1 MGQYTGNVTLT
12 PIAAK
17 ENNTGLQA
25 WVKRDMFQNLKP
37 VGDGFGAEML
47 RRLGWKEGEPL
58 GKSGIG
64 RVEPVAD
71 EVKLDRKCEH
81 IVQVAPFETSGAAV
95 IAGMSTVCLL
105 ICQWTIAGC
114 NQSYQHMHWLMF
126 EMGALWNLMLTI
138 HREKLPDCLV
148 LYTSYS
154 SVSPCTQRYC

>member
-1 MGQYTGNVTLT
+1 MTLT

-17 ENNTGLQA
+17 EKNNTGLQA

-71 EVKLDRKCEH
+71 EVKLDRKCEN

-95 IAGMSTVCLL
+95 IADMSTVCLL
-105 ICQWTIAGC
+105 ICSQRTIADC
-114 NQSYQHMHWLMF
+114 NQSYQHIHWLMF
-126 EMGALWNLMLTI
+126 KMGALYYLMLTI
-138 HREKLPDCLV
+138 HRESSPTV
-148 LYTSYS
+148 LFSILHIL
-154 SVSPCTQRYC
+154 Q

>member
-1 MGQYTGNVTLT
+1 MTLT
-12 PIAAK
+12 SIAAK
-17 ENNTGLQA
+17 EKNNTGLQA

-37 VGDGFGAEML
+37 VGDGFGSEML

-64 RVEPVAD
+64 RVEPVT
-71 EVKLDRKCEH
+71 EH

-95 IAGMSTVCLL
+95 IADMSTVCLL

-126 EMGALWNLMLTI
+126 EMGALCNLMLTV

-154 SVSPCTQRYC
+154 SVSPCTQCYC